1 MWKIFNKLF
10 GWQYAIVP
18 YAFST
23 EVVRVQV
30 AQTGI
35 KYYKINGSTRI
46 LLQDAVLLTFRKEEK
61 V

>member
-18 YAFST
+18 YAFSI
-23 EVVRVQV
+23 EVVRVRV

-35 KYYKINGSTRI
+35 KYYLIHGGIRI
-46 LLQDAVLLTFRKEEK
+46 LKEQAVMLTLSKEEE

>member
-10 GWQYAIVP
+10 GWQYAIVTF
-18 YAFST
+18 ASDT
-23 EVVRVQV
+23 EVVRVHT

-35 KYYKINGSTRI
+35 KYYNIYGTTCTLKEQAIM
-46 LLQDAVLLTFRKEEK
+46 LTLSKKEE